1 MTDPM
6 PSPPRRTRRSQSL
19 VRRERRTGLLF
30 IAPAFAMIAIFVLIP
45 GIGAISLS
53 TTSWFLVGAPT
64 FVGLE
69 NYVDIFTDSAFGQSL
84 LVTFEVALG
93 VAIPGALLALVLAL
107 LLTKVGRS
115 ASLYQTIVYLPL
127 VVPSVVS
134 SIIWGAMYV
143 GNGVINSLFNVDI
156 RWLTQPGWAVVSIL
170 MLMIWT
176 NVGYYTIL
184 VFAGLQDLPKE
195 VIEAASMDGAGA
207 VQRFRYIVFPL
218 IRPVLLFVSV
228 IATTDALTLFVQ
240 PYLLTQGGPGG
251 ATQTL
256 SLFIYQTAFSFGNVG
271 RASAMAVVLLAIAI
285 AFAVFQFRVL
295 RSSDDD

>member
-1 MTDPM
+1 MTESRISAPVA
-6 PSPPRRTRRSQSL
+6 RRRSRSITRQEN
-19 VRRERRTGLLF
+19 RAGLYF
-30 IAPAFAMIAIFVLIP
+30 ITPAFAMIAVFVLIP
-45 GIGAISLS
+45 SIGAIYLS
-53 TTSWFLVGAPT
+53 TTDWFLVGTPK
-64 FVGLE
+64 FVGIE
-69 NYVDIFTDSAFGQSL
+69 NYLDIFTDTAFGQSL
-84 LVTFEVALG
+84 IVTFVVALG
-93 VAIPGALLALVLAL
+93 VAIPGALVALVLAL
-107 LLTKVGRS
+107 LLTRVGKK
-115 ASLYQTIVYLPL
+115 ASIYQTIVYLPL

-156 RWLTQPGWAVVSIL
+156 RWLTHPVWAVVSVL
-170 MLMIWT
+170 LLMIWT
-176 NVGYYTIL
+176 NVGYYTII
-184 VFAGLQDLPKE
+184 VFAGLQDVPKE

-207 VQRFRYIVFPL
+207 FDRFRYILFPL

-256 SLFIYQTAFSFGNVG
+256 SLFIYQTAFAFGNVG
-271 RASAMAVVLLAIAI
+271 RASAMAVVLLVIAI
-285 AFAVFQFRVL
+285 AFAVFQFRLL